1 MNLDFD
7 ANELR
12 VLGCLIEKE
21 LTTPDQYPL
30 STNALINACNQKTS
44 RDPVMDLSEREV
56 DAAMLALRERGLA
69 RSSKPSGSRAWKHR
83 HVLTE
88 VLPISPGEIAVLT
101 VLMLRGAQAPG
112 ELKTRT
118 DRMHGFDDLEAVEG
132 VLQGLAARSQ
142 PLVRNIGRESG
153 QSQDRWEH
161 LLSSDQPAVRPPLA
175 IAFHELHDHGI
186 FTMPNPWDAGSAVL
200 LQELGFPAL
209 ATTSSGLGRSIG
221 KDDQE
226 VTRDELVAHVAA
238 LTPHLRVPLNVDSER
253 LFPEAPGGIAETV
266 RLLAEAGASGCSIE
280 DWDPATKRI
289 DGIAAAADAVAE
301 AAEACAK
308 HGIVL
313 TARAENH
320 LYGIEDI
327 DDTLARLNAYAAQG
341 ADVLYAPGPADAT
354 TIELITTSVD
364 LPVNVLAR
372 PNGPSIPE
380 LGDLGVRRVST
391 GGALHGAAMAALRA
405 AAAELLDPGTSTY
418 ALR

>member
-238 LTPHLRVPLNVDSER
+238 LSPDIDVSAESPQTPQDVVVSFPPKSTGQQIDLDLQTDTDGPGSPEPQETPSSPDPEPAPAPAAVNGDDGISPAPL
-253 LFPEAPGGIAETV
+253 FGGIASKAWQTTDFD
-266 RLLAEAGASGCSIE
+266 AEAL
-280 DWDPATKRI
+280 RQ
-289 DGIAAAADAVAE
+289 IAP
-301 AAEACAK
+301 
-308 HGIVL
+308 I
-313 TARAENH
+313 AR
-320 LYGIEDI
+320 D
-327 DDTLARLNAYAAQG
+327 
-341 ADVLYAPGPADAT
+341 
-354 TIELITTSVD
+354 
-364 LPVNVLAR
+364 
-372 PNGPSIPE
+372 
-380 LGDLGVRRVST
+380 
-391 GGALHGAAMAALRA
+391 LRA
-405 AAAELLDPGTSTY
+405 WLSRVEGQKAG
-418 ALR
+418 